1 MFVTSVMKRI
11 GASCREGSARG
22 LRAPTDDRS
31 FLRAQDAAYEIP
43 LRLCHMP
50 GGVGTLDEMFE
61 ALTPIQTGK
70 NRNFPIVL
78 MGLDY
83 WVALIVLWKR
93 MAQAGTM

>member
-1 MFVTSVMKRI
+1 
-11 GASCREGSARG
+11 
-22 LRAPTDDRS
+22 
-31 FLRAQDAAYEIP
+31 
-43 LRLCHMP
+43 MP